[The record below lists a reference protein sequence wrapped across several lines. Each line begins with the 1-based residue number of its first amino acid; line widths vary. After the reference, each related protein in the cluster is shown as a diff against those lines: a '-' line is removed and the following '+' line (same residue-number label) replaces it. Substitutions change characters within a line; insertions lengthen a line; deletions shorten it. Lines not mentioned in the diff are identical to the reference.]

1 MNESNR
7 FIEEF
12 CHEAEE
18 LLAGIEDTVLD
29 IEDNPEDEEA
39 INRLFR
45 AMHTIKG
52 SGAMFGFDAISE
64 FTHHV
69 ETTLD
74 KVRSGEIPVSKELI
88 DLILVSRDR
97 ITAMLEEANGG
108 PAVDPGEGENII
120 AALKGLLDPN
130 AGPPAPAPG
139 AEPAS
144 ALDPVTPASEPAAPK
159 EPETAPEP
167 EKADPKGETVYRVRL
182 EPEPDI
188 FATGMDPVMLLY
200 DLSDMGE
207 CSIVVQTEKVPDLEN
222 LSPESCYF
230 SWDVFITT
238 SKGFNAVRDVF
249 IFVEDDCKISIE
261 TIESDAIPSDET
273 SVRSVGEI
281 LVARGDVNK
290 EAIEEKI
297 VEHKKIGEVLVESGV
312 VSKEKV
318 KSALKEQKIISKA
331 HKSSAAST
339 VRVPSERL
347 DKLINL
353 VGELV
358 ITQARLTEVS
368 SSKDDTELGES
379 VEEIER
385 LTAELR
391 DSVLNIR
398 MMPIGTTFN
407 KFRRLV
413 RDLSSQ
419 LNKEIELV
427 TRGAET
433 ELDKTVLERLD
444 DPLVHLIRN
453 SIDHGV
459 EAPDV
464 RKEEGK
470 PEKGTIV
477 LAASHKG
484 TNVVITIEDD
494 GKGLDVDVIRKK
506 AIEKGLISEGADL
519 SDRKIFSQI
528 FAPGFSTSKEV
539 TNVSGR
545 GVGMDVVK
553 KTIESLRG
561 RIDIDSTPG
570 QGTRIT
576 LNLPLTLAIING
588 LLVKIEDDFFVLP
601 LMSVEECVE
610 IKSKEIETING
621 RNILNVRGDMVPYIR
636 LRDRFHMGVSR
647 PEVEHI
653 VIVDV
658 NDSRIGFVVDH
669 VIGGHQTVIKP
680 LGPAFRDVKDIS
692 GATILGDGTV
702 ALILDTNVLL
712 ESA

>member
-12 CHEAEE
+12 CNEAEE
-18 LLAGIEDTVLD
+18 LLAGVEDAVLD
-29 IEDNPEDEEA
+29 IEENPSDQEA
-39 INRLFR
+39 VNRLFR

-74 KVRSGEIPVSKELI
+74 NVRNGTVGVTKTLI

-97 ITAMLEEANGG
+97 ITAMLAEANGNG
-108 PAVDPGEGENII
+108 PATDPQQGEQII
-120 AALKGLLDPN
+120 ACLKALMDPD
-130 AGPPAPAPG
+130 G
-139 AEPAS
+139 AEP
-144 ALDPVTPASEPAAPK
+144 PAVPSQKEETENESGQ
-159 EPETAPEP
+159 EPEDAPED
-167 EKADPKGETVYRVRL
+167 ESDEQTESVYRIRL
-182 EPEPDI
+182 TPEPQI
-188 FATGMDPVMLLY
+188 FSTGMDPVMLLY
-200 DLSDMGE
+200 DLADMGE
-207 CSIVVQTEKVPDLEN
+207 CSVMAQTEKIPDLEN
-222 LSPESCYF
+222 LAPESCYLC
-230 SWDVFITT
+230 WDVLLTT
-238 SKGFNAVRDVF
+238 SKSANSVRDVF
-249 IFVEDDCKISIE
+249 IFVEDDCKIQIE
-261 TIESDAIPSDET
+261 TVEQKVVTPEEVPSP
-273 SVRSVGEI
+273 RVGDI
-281 LVARGDVNK
+281 LVDRGDVDR
-290 EAIEEKI
+290 KI
-297 VEHKKIGEVLVESGV
+297 VDQESGTHKKIGERLVESGA
-312 VSKEKV
+312 VSKEKI
-318 KSALKEQKIISKA
+318 KSALKEQTVVSKMK
-331 HKSSAAST
+331 KSSVASS
-339 VRVPSERL
+339 VRVPSDRL

-358 ITQARLTEVS
+358 ITQARLTQVASNRE
-368 SSKDDTELGES
+368 DTDLAES

-385 LTAELR
+385 LTGELR

-398 MMPIGTTFN
+398 MMPIGSTFN

-433 ELDKTVLERLD
+433 ELDKTVIERLD

-453 SIDHGV
+453 SLDHGV
-459 EAPDV
+459 EPPEV
-464 RKEEGK
+464 RVEKGK
-470 PEKGTIV
+470 PKTGTIV
-477 LAASHKG
+477 LSASHKG

-494 GKGLDVDVIRKK
+494 GAGLDVDVIRKK
-506 AIEKGLISEGADL
+506 AVERGLIPENAEM

-528 FAPGFSTSKEV
+528 FAPGFSTSKQV

-553 KTIESLRG
+553 RTIESLRG
-561 RIDIDSTPG
+561 RIGIDSVPG
-570 QGTRIT
+570 QGTKIT
-576 LNLPLTLAIING
+576 LVLPLTLAIING
-588 LLVKIEDDFFVLP
+588 LLVTIEDDFFVLP
-601 LMSVEECVE
+601 LMTVEECVE
-610 IKSKEIETING
+610 IKSKEIEMING

-636 LRDRFHMGVSR
+636 LRDRFCMGQRR
-647 PEVEHI
+647 PEMEHI
-653 VIVDV
+653 VITDV

-680 LGPAFRDVKDIS
+680 LGPAFKDIKDIS